1 MNGNTND
8 ALRLYTANVSLSEAL
23 YPILHILEITLRSRM
38 EVVLERVYGP
48 MWFEKATSGL
58 TFGTVE
64 TVLIEKAKA
73 ELTRRGKSATSGRMT
88 AELMLGFW
96 VILVGKP
103 YERQLWQKHLP
114 DVFLDAPSGTNFLRV
129 LPQIRR
135 ELKAI
140 KELRNRVSHHEPIW
154 YRPGL
159 TQDHADACRL
169 IDWLCASATPWC
181 RSVDRFPAVLSSV
194 TPDIKIG
201 ITRL

>member
-1 MNGNTND
+1 MDGNTND
-8 ALRLYTANVSLSEAL
+8 ALRLYTANVALSEAL

-48 MWFEKATSGL
+48 LWYTATSGL

-64 TVLIEKAKA
+64 TQMIQKALT
-73 ELTRRGKSATSGRMT
+73 ELGRRGKSATSGRVT

-103 YERQLWQKHLP
+103 YERKLWQKHLP
-114 DVFLDAPSGTNFLRV
+114 DVFPDAPSGTNFVRV
-129 LPQIRR
+129 LPQIRK

-159 TQDHADACRL
+159 AQDHADACRL

-181 RSVDRFPAVLSSV
+181 RSVDRFPTVLSSV
-194 TPDIKIG
+194 LPDIRIG